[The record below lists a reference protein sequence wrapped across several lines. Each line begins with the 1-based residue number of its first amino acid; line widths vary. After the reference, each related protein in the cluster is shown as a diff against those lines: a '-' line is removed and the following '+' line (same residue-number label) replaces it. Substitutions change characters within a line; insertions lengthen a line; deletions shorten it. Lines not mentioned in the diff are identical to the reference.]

1 MGEELLVWRVRPAK
15 LVVLEQMISVAG
27 FLSALCPR
35 GSKIRVCEVLW
46 LSTYL
51 CAKHAANYGGLG
63 HAPQGN
69 FDFGPFIK
77 CNLVESGTVF
87 AQT

>member
-1 MGEELLVWRVRPAK
+1 MLVWRVRPVK

-27 FLSALCPR
+27 FLSAFAQGGKMRLY
-35 GSKIRVCEVLW
+35 GVLW

-51 CAKHAANYGGLG
+51 CAKHAANYGSLG

-69 FDFGPFIK
+69 FDFRPFVR

-87 AQT
+87 A